1 MKTPLTGSQPQLSPE
16 TLDLGAVDPATEA
29 EVTLILQSRMT
40 DRDME
45 KELSTISSLPIS
57 QRQYLTRG
65 ELAKLRG
72 ARQED
77 IQRVEAFAREH
88 HLTVSEVDPASR
100 TVKLRGT
107 LADLQNAFG
116 VHLRLYEKDG
126 AKFRSHSTPILL
138 PDSIAG
144 AVQAVLGLDDRPV
157 ARK

>member
-1 MKTPLTGSQPQLSPE
+1 MKTPLAGSQPQLSPD
-16 TLDLGAVDPATEA
+16 TLDLGPVDPATEA
-29 EVTLILQSRMT
+29 EITVVLRSRT
-40 DRDME
+40 SDRDME
-45 KELSTISSLPIS
+45 KELNTISSLPIS
-57 QRQYLTRG
+57 QRQYLTRE

-72 ARQED
+72 AKPED

-88 HLTVSEVDPASR
+88 HLTVSQVDPASR

-116 VHLRLYEKDG
+116 VQLRLYEKDG
-126 AKFRSHSTPILL
+126 TKFRSHSTPILL

-157 ARK
+157 ARR